1 MLALL
6 AFHSKDRVLILMKPS
21 LVQPLL
27 KVLAIAGSTLVVAG
41 CSPSSAEPPA
51 APPTTE
57 VSVHTVTEQRV
68 ALTTELA
75 GRTSAYMIS
84 EVRPQVGGIVKTRLF
99 EEGSDVTAGQT
110 LYEIDPAT
118 YRASVNSAK
127 AALAKAEANQK
138 VVSLRAARYSEL
150 VKINA
155 VSKQANDEAVAELLQ
170 SRADVES
177 ARAALEMAEINL
189 GYTEV
194 KAPISGRI
202 GQSTITPGA
211 LLSANQPDP
220 LARIQQLDPVY
231 VDVTQ
236 SSADLLRLRKALA
249 SGSLVSTEQARANVR
264 LTLEDG
270 STYEHS
276 GELQFSDVSV
286 DPGTGMVTLR
296 AVFPN
301 PELQLLPGMY
311 VRAMLEEGVRE
322 NAILLPQQGV
332 TRNSLGDATA
342 LIVNSDGVVESR
354 QLQVSRTL
362 GDQWLVDDGIHAG
375 ERVIVEGVQK
385 VQPGVS
391 VTTVEAQ
398 RTALAAQTSTD
409 ATHAPADTE
418 NVSSAS

>member
-1 MLALL
+1 MPALL
-6 AFHSKDRVLILMKPS
+6 AFHLKDRVLILMKSS

-27 KVLAIAGSTLVVAG
+27 KALAIAGSALVVAG
-41 CSPSSAEPPA
+41 CGQSSAEPPA
-51 APPTTE
+51 APPTPE
-57 VSVHTVTEQRV
+57 VTVHTVTEQRV

-99 EEGSDVTAGQT
+99 EEGSDVTAGET
-110 LYEIDPAT
+110 LYEIDSAT
-118 YRASVNSAK
+118 YRASFNSAK

-189 GYTEV
+189 GYTEI

-202 GQSTITPGA
+202 GQSSITPGA
-211 LLSANQPDP
+211 LLSANQPTP

-236 SSADLLRLRKALA
+236 SSAELLRLRKALA

-270 STYEHS
+270 TAYEHS

-301 PELQLLPGMY
+301 PDLQLLPGMY

-362 GDQWLVDDGIHAG
+362 GDQWLVDDGIQAG

-398 RTALAAQTSTD
+398 TALAAQAFTD
-409 ATHAPADTE
+409 AAQAPADTE
-418 NVSSAS
+418 IVSSAS